1 MTPSTAPSPPSDD
14 KVVLDWFLPLTG
26 DSRTDL
32 SMGSATSNERIAS
45 AQREPS
51 IAYLSQIARAAEQLD
66 FQSVLVP
73 VGSGNEE
80 SWTIATALTQHT
92 RTLEYLI
99 AVRPGLISP
108 TLQAQIASTFQTI
121 SGGRLRINVVVG
133 GEDFEQKRFG
143 DHLGH
148 DLRYRRA
155 AEYVGILKRLWAGER
170 VTHQGEFFHVED
182 AYVNSPASIPEI
194 YLGGSSDAAI
204 EVAAEHADVYLTW
217 GEPPAQAGEKIAR
230 VRAAAAARGRTL
242 RFGIRL
248 HAIAR
253 PESDQAW
260 AIADALVAGLDPELI
275 ARKRSAFASSGSV
288 GQQRQAALSGGG
300 GTTRTDLEIHPG
312 LWAGVG
318 LVRGGAG
325 TALVG
330 SYREVADLIE
340 EYHSYGFTEFVMSG
354 YPHLEEAYWFAE
366 GVRPELGRRGLL

>member
-1 MTPSTAPSPPSDD
+1 MTPSPAPSAD

-66 FQSVLVP
+66 YRSVLVP

-80 SWTIATALTQHT
+80 SWTIASALTQHT

-148 DLRYRRA
+148 DQRYRRA
-155 AEYVGILKRLWAGER
+155 AEYLGIL
-170 VTHQGEFFHVED
+170 Q
-182 AYVNSPASIPEI
+182 PA
-194 YLGGSSDAAI
+194 LGGR
-204 EVAAEHADVYLTW
+204 
-217 GEPPAQAGEKIAR
+217 AR
-230 VRAAAAARGRTL
+230 DARGRVLPRRRRL
-242 RFGIRL
+242 RQLAGIDSRDL
-248 HAIAR
+248 PRRIIGCRDRGRGRAR
-253 PESDQAW
+253 
-260 AIADALVAGLDPELI
+260 
-275 ARKRSAFASSGSV
+275 RC
-288 GQQRQAALSGGG
+288 LS
-300 GTTRTDLEIHPG
+300 
-312 LWAGVG
+312 
-318 LVRGGAG
+318 
-325 TALVG
+325 
-330 SYREVADLIE
+330 
-340 EYHSYGFTEFVMSG
+340 
-354 YPHLEEAYWFAE
+354 HL
-366 GVRPELGRRGLL
+366 G